1 MKISVCKTEM
11 EFPGEVGELRE
22 SNDLLGDVEALRNRM
37 ADDGYLL
44 LREFHDRDEVLAA
57 KDKFQRE
64 VQKANADNI
73 RLDIDRIAHEETFLK
88 IFESKKL
95 FGLFDRYFNER
106 ALTFDHK
113 WLRAIAPGGY
123 TGLHFDNVYMGR
135 GSDRVHTV
143 WNPIGDID
151 VDLGTLVVNVGSHR
165 ERKKRL
171 IESYGMIDV
180 DRDNMEGWYSH
191 DPREYTEKYGGQWQT
206 TNVKAGDIIIISMFT
221 MHCSTLNTTR
231 RNRYS
236 CDIRFQ
242 PSCDSA
248 DERWH
253 GKDRS
258 GHTDYGSGKS
268 MHEFKKDHQV

>member
-11 EFPGEVGELRE
+11 EFPGEVGELRS
-22 SNDLLGDVEALRNRM
+22 SNDIMGDVEALRDRVEG
-37 ADDGYLL
+37 DGYLL
-44 LREFHDRDEVLAA
+44 LRNFHDRDDVLAA
-57 KDKFQRE
+57 KARFQSE
-64 VQKANADNI
+64 IQKAETD
-73 RLDIDRIAHEETFLK
+73 RTQLDLDCLAHENAFLK
-88 IFESKKL
+88 IFESRR
-95 FGLFDRYFNER
+95 LFDLFERYFNEH

-113 WLRAIAPGGY
+113 WLRAIAPGEY

-135 GSDRVHTV
+135 GSNQVHTV

-151 VDLGTLVVNVGSHR
+151 PDLGTLVVNVGSRR

-171 IESYGMIDV
+171 TESYGMIDV
-180 DRDNMEGWYSH
+180 DRDNMDGWYSH

-206 TNVKAGDIIIISMFT
+206 ANVKAGDIIIITMFT
-221 MHCSTLNTTR
+221 MHCSTLNVTDG
-231 RNRYS
+231 NRYS

-242 PSCDSA
+242 PASDPT
-248 DERWH
+248 DERWY

-268 MHEFKKDHQV
+268 MNEFKKEYRI